1 MIWTA
6 WRNEATMV
14 TPAPMPV
21 AQRFAYEYYISYP
34 SNLSWIPF
42 SCSKLSA
49 VGPSIYCVIRKV
61 ACTILRQ
68 DCVSK
73 NKNDKVLYF
82 LPINPSIF
90 FVIWKKTYR
99 WQICHLYIQYSLQ
112 VIAFGWILTSDFFSY
127 IPWIQSK
134 NFHYISIVCIITNN
148 NIIQIIL
155 IQSNWVL
162 IIY

>member
-21 AQRFAYEYYISYP
+21 ARRFAYEYYISYP

-42 SCSKLSA
+42 SCSKHDYR
-49 VGPSIYCVIRKV
+49 PSDHRFIVWYVKSRVQFCARTAYQRTKM
-61 ACTILRQ
+61 T
-68 DCVSK
+68 K
-73 NKNDKVLYF
+73 PF
-82 LPINPSIF
+82 IF
-90 FVIWKKTYR
+90 FPLTLLFFLLFEKK
-99 WQICHLYIQYSLQ
+99 WIHLYIQYPLQ
-112 VIAFGWILTSDFFSY
+112 VIAFEWITSDFFSY
-127 IPWIQSK
+127 NPWIQSK

-162 IIY
+162 IVY